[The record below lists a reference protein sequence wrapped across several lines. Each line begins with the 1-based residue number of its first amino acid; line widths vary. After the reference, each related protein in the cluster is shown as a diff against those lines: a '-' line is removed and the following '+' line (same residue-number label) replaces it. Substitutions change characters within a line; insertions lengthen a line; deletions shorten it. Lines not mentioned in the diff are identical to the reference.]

1 MEQELRKQVELLEKE
16 VSVLKEIDKVNR
28 SFLKDQQALIEIQ
41 RIQIELLTENA
52 SKPKQDWSWL
62 MYPIVVLIGISAMIF
77 IATLKN

>member
-16 VSVLKEIDKVNR
+16 VSVLKEIIEVDRLINE
-28 SFLKDQQALIEIQ
+28 DQRKLIEIQ
-41 RIQIELLTENA
+41 RIKIELLTKNA